1 MGGPKQYDFMKYSLR
16 TEHLT
21 LTDFDQQQLEK
32 KLNRLGKHLLPPFV
46 IDISLLHDTHHQR
59 GPVVTCIIN
68 IEQGRKVFHADRSA
82 ESIQDAI
89 DRSLQAVAKELRK
102 EHSKHKKH
110 QPRR

>member
-1 MGGPKQYDFMKYSLR
+1 MKYSLR

-21 LTDFDQQQLEK
+21 LTDFDQQQLDK

-46 IDISLLHDTHHQR
+46 IDISLLHDTHHQK
-59 GPVVTCIIN
+59 GAVVTCIIT
-68 IEQGRKVFHADRSA
+68 IEQGKKVFHAQREA
-82 ESIQDAI
+82 ESIQDAM
-89 DRSLQAVAKELRK
+89 DRCLEAISRELRK